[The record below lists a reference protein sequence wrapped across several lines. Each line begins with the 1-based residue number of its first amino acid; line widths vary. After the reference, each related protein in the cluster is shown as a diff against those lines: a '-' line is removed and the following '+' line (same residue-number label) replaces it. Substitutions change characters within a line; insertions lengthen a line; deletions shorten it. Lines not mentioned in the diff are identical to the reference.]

1 MYNPDFSLVAKAMG
15 MKGRTVSR
23 PDDVLPALIDAL
35 NTPEPELLNIMTDP
49 NALAMPPEIELDQMT
64 GFARAMY
71 KMLINGRSREIIDTI
86 RSNYKHIKE
95 VF

>member
-1 MYNPDFSLVAKAMG
+1 
-15 MKGRTVSR
+15 
-23 PDDVLPALIDAL
+23 
-35 NTPEPELLNIMTDP
+35 MTDP